1 MRAYI
6 LRRIGAMVI
15 VLLALTAVM
24 FILQQVSPFDP
35 VRVAVGQEASPT
47 VVAAAR
53 KRLGY
58 DDPLPVQYVH
68 YIEHALAGN
77 LGKSLD
83 TGDPVTSDIGSFL
96 PASVE
101 LMLAAILIATPLAL
115 LIGVASAARWR
126 GGTGIR
132 IGSIVFASAPAFVLS
147 VLSVLLFYSR
157 LHWLPAGGRTS
168 YLSAPAGPTGLLTVD
183 GLLAGEPNVTWNAI
197 QHLVLPAVA
206 LAPLP
211 AVAVGRVLRGAL
223 LSNMRSEHVRA
234 ARARGLTETA
244 LVLRHCLRNAA
255 GSGLAMAGLQ
265 LGGIFASLVVVETV
279 FAWPGLGNY
288 LAQAIPKGDFPAIT
302 GVTLL
307 LGAMYVVVNTVV
319 DVLQAVADPRI
330 RP

>member
-1 MRAYI
+1 MGVFI
-6 LRRIGAMVI
+6 LRRLGAMLV

-24 FILQQVSPFDP
+24 FILQRVSPFDP
-35 VRVAVGQEASPT
+35 VRVAVGPEASPT

-58 DDPLPVQYVH
+58 DDPIPVQYVH
-68 YIEHALAGN
+68 YIEHAVAGN
-77 LGKSLD
+77 LGTSLD
-83 TGDPVTSDIGSFL
+83 TGNPVTSDIGTFL
-96 PASVE
+96 PASLE

-115 LIGVASAARWR
+115 LIGVASAARWK
-126 GGTGIR
+126 GATLIR
-132 IGSIVFASAPAFVLS
+132 VGSIVFASAPAFVLS
-147 VLSVLLFYSR
+147 VLFVLLFYSR

-168 YLSAPAGPTGLLTVD
+168 DLSAPSGPTGLLTVD
-183 GLLAGEPNVTWNAI
+183 GLMAGQPSVTWDAI

-206 LAPLP
+206 LALVP

-223 LSNMRSEHVRA
+223 LTNMRSEHVRA

-244 LVLRHCLRNAA
+244 LVLQHCLRNSA
-255 GSGLAMAGLQ
+255 GPALAMSGLQ
-265 LGGIFASLVVVETV
+265 LGAIFASLVVVETV

-288 LAQAIPKGDFPAIT
+288 LSQAIPKGDFPVIT

-319 DVLQAVADPRI
+319 DILQAVADPRI

>member
-1 MRAYI
+1 MRAYM
-6 LRRIGAMVI
+6 LRRLGAMVI

-35 VRVAVGQEASPT
+35 VRVAVGPEASRA

-58 DDPLPVQYVH
+58 DDPILLQYVH
-68 YIEHALAGN
+68 YIEHAVAGN
-77 LGKSLD
+77 LGTSLD
-83 TGDPVTSDIGSFL
+83 TGNPVTTDIGSFV
-96 PASVE
+96 PASLE
-101 LMLAAILIATPLAL
+101 LMLAAIVIATPLAL

-126 GGTGIR
+126 GGTVIR
-132 IGSIVFASAPAFVLS
+132 VGSIVFASAPAFVLS
-147 VLSVLLFYSR
+147 VLFVLLFYAR
-157 LHWLPAGGRTS
+157 LHWFPAGGRTS
-168 YLSAPAGPTGLLTVD
+168 YLDAPTGPTGLLTID
-183 GLLAGEPNVTWNAI
+183 GLLAGKPAVTWNAI

-206 LAPLP
+206 LALVP

-255 GSGLAMAGLQ
+255 GSALAMTGLQ
-265 LGGIFASLVVVETV
+265 IGAIFASLVVVETV

-288 LAQAIPKGDFPAIT
+288 LSQAIPKGDFPAIT
-302 GVTLL
+302 DVTLL
-307 LGAMYVVVNTVV
+307 LGVLYVVVNTIV